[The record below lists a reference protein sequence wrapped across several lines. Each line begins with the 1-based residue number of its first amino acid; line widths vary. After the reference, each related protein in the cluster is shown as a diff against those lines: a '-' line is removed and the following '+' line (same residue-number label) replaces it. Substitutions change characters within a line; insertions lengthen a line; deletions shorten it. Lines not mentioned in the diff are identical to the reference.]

1 MKIPMFRLALPALA
15 AALLVTAGP
24 ARADEESVRKGV
36 NDFLG
41 VAAVDSVKKIP
52 YGELY
57 EVVLKSGELIYT
69 DVTLSYILDGQIIDG
84 KTRRNITQA
93 RLNELQRIDFSTLPL
108 DQAIKQV
115 KGDGSRVM
123 ATFEDP
129 NCGYCKKL
137 AAELQK
143 VDNVTVYTFM
153 IPILSAD
160 SGVKARS
167 IWCAED
173 KVTVWNDWMIGQ
185 KAPAKASCDS
195 NAIDKNA
202 EFAHKLRI
210 NGTPTIFFADGN
222 RVGGYI
228 PAAEIEKSLSVAAGT
243 ER

>member
-1 MKIPMFRLALPALA
+1 MIKLALPALVSTFV
-15 AALLVTAGP
+15 ALSP
-24 ARADEESVRKGV
+24 AHADEASVRTGI
-36 NDFLG
+36 DAFLG
-41 VAAVDSVKKIP
+41 VKAVDSVTKIP
-52 YGELY
+52 YGGLY

-69 DVTLSYILDGQIIDG
+69 DESLSFILDGQIIDS

-108 DQAIKQV
+108 ERAIKQV
-115 KGDGSRVM
+115 KGDGSRVL

-129 NCGYCKKL
+129 NCGYCKRL
-137 AAELQK
+137 ANELQK

-160 SGVKARS
+160 SGDKARS

-173 KVTVWNDWMIGQ
+173 KAAVWNDWMIRN

-195 NAIDKNA
+195 DAIDKNA

-222 RVGGYI
+222 RVGGYL
-228 PAAEIEKSLSVAAGT
+228 PAPEIEKGLSVAGGSA
-243 ER
+243 R